1 MYDSFSQD
9 VKNEICSF
17 RHKNRCCKISLLYG
31 MFFGMNIEQNDRITL
46 ENENPSVVILY
57 IKLIKELCSLKNESD
72 ISLIDIT
79 DERIIQRLNSL
90 FESGSFML
98 LNDNIFKCEECLRAF
113 IRGAFLTC
121 GTITYPKSSYHME
134 FLLKDKER
142 ASFLCNRLTEL
153 GTQPKTVVRHSN
165 FYGVYFKDSEN
176 VVDMLGYLG
185 ANKAAFK
192 ILDVKIYKDIRNNAN
207 RLANCETANI
217 GKTVAASEAQIKAIQ
232 KIIDNGKAD
241 ELPSELRQ
249 TLDLRAAF
257 PSSTLK
263 DLAQMHTPPITKSGV
278 NHRLK
283 RLLDFSEKI

>member
-31 MFFGMNIEQNDRITL
+31 MLFGMNIEQNDRITL

-142 ASFLCNRLTEL
+142 ASFL
-153 GTQPKTVVRHSN
+153 
-165 FYGVYFKDSEN
+165 
-176 VVDMLGYLG
+176 
-185 ANKAAFK
+185 
-192 ILDVKIYKDIRNNAN
+192 
-207 RLANCETANI
+207 
-217 GKTVAASEAQIKAIQ
+217 
-232 KIIDNGKAD
+232 
-241 ELPSELRQ
+241 
-249 TLDLRAAF
+249 
-257 PSSTLK
+257 
-263 DLAQMHTPPITKSGV
+263 
-278 NHRLK
+278 
-283 RLLDFSEKI
+283 